1 MKHIKVR
8 ILATIWVSIFLLF
21 VPFYIILNL
30 TLPVHFEKEAK
41 AALTYEMEYMSSM
54 QKQESEDAPAL
65 DYVGIFFSGDICF
78 IDLTQDPAENSAA
91 DNSYGKYNVQSAEHD
106 VLSYYDSQG
115 LPFGQIRTLKTDNG
129 YYVMVLYEDVFSWD
143 GEKVPTIM
151 YLNIQPI
158 VQYTKRLN
166 WLLDAIFLC
175 VAAIMSVI
183 GFRLGGQ
190 IEESQEN
197 QRRFFQN
204 SSHELKTPLMAI
216 QGYAEGIQTG
226 VVDPIHSAEV
236 IMQESDRLT
245 RMVEEILYIS
255 KIDVHQLVLHIAVLD
270 VREMLYDCLRSA
282 EPIQNKKQCSVV
294 TDFPDAPVRVR
305 CDEDQLTRSF
315 MNVLINGMRHCD
327 KTVWLSCKADRHI
340 ITITIRDDGGGMD
353 PQDLP
358 HVFDRFYSGKK
369 GNTGIG
375 LALASDI
382 IRLHKG
388 SITAHNDKSGA
399 VFEIRLPVAP

>member
-8 ILATIWVSIFLLF
+8 ILTIIWVVIFLLF
-21 VPFYIILNL
+21 VPFCIILNVL
-30 TLPVHFEKEAK
+30 LPAHFEKEARN
-41 AALTYEMEYMSSM
+41 ALTNEMQYMDSVRR
-54 QKQESEDAPAL
+54 QEQDGTPAQS
-65 DYVGIFFSGDICF
+65 YTATFFSGDICF
-78 IDLTQDPAENSAA
+78 IDLAEDPETDSSENGATRYNIQNAEQDILA
-91 DNSYGKYNVQSAEHD
+91 
-106 VLSYYDSQG
+106 YYDSQG
-115 LPFGQIRTLKTDNG
+115 LPFGQIRTMKTDTG
-129 YYVMVLYEDVFSWD
+129 YYVMVLYEDVFSWN
-143 GEKVPTIM
+143 GELIPTIM

-158 VQYTKRLN
+158 VQYTGTLN
-166 WLLDAIFLC
+166 WMLISVFLC
-175 VAAIMSVI
+175 VAAIMSLI
-183 GFRLGGQ
+183 GFRLGGK

-270 VREMLYDCLRSA
+270 VRELLYDCLRSA
-282 EPIQNKKQCSVV
+282 EPIQNKKQCSVI
-294 TDFPDAPVRVR
+294 TDVPDAPVRVR
-305 CDEDQLTRSF
+305 CDEDQLTRAF
-315 MNVLINGMRHCD
+315 MNVLINGMRHCRQN
-327 KTVWLSCKADRHI
+327 VWLSCKADRHI
-340 ITITIRDDGGGMD
+340 ITISIRDDGGGMD

-375 LALASDI
+375 LALAADI

-388 SITAHNDKSGA
+388 SITADNDKDGA
-399 VFEIRLPVAP
+399 VFVIRLPVAP